1 MSAIGVVVV
10 AYHAPEMLQDALS
23 SLPPALPVFVV
34 DNSSSPA
41 VQAVSVRHGAVYD
54 DPGRNL
60 GFAAGVNRGVALLS
74 LDLPHADVLL
84 LNPDAAL
91 APGAVEALHVALH
104 AVPRRAAVAPALL
117 DPDGRPQRAV
127 WPWPSPWGAWLD
139 ASGLGRLRRGGSWL
153 VGAVLMLNRQALAE
167 LGGFD
172 ERFFLY
178 AEETDWQRRAARAG
192 WDLALVPEVT
202 VHHVGAGTSGDSLR
216 RERLFHA
223 AQETYIR
230 KWFGSRGWTSYRTAV
245 LLGALVRVLLPGP
258 QRASARLRLRLY
270 VSGPRKMAAS

>member
-1 MSAIGVVVV
+1 MSVGVVIV
-10 AYHAPEMLQDALS
+10 AYHAPDMLNNAMS
-23 SLPPALPVFVV
+23 SLPPGVKVFVV

-41 VQAVSVRHGAVYD
+41 VQAVSSRHGAAYE

-84 LNPDAAL
+84 LNPDAVL
-91 APGAVEALHVALH
+91 PPGAVETLQEALSAS
-104 AVPRRAAVAPALL
+104 PRRAAVAPALL

-139 ASGLGRLRRGGSWL
+139 ASGLGRLRRGGRWL
-153 VGAVLMLNRQALAE
+153 VGAVLLLNRQALDE
-167 LGGFD
+167 VGTFD

-202 VHHVGAGTSGDSLR
+202 VHHVGAGTSGDPLH

-230 KWFGSRGWTSYRTAV
+230 KWFGTRGWAAYRTAV
-245 LLGALVRVLLPGP
+245 LLGALVRIVVPGP
-258 QRASARLRLRLY
+258 QRASARHRLRLY
-270 VSGPRKMAAS
+270 LRGPRKMAAL